1 MDKRE
6 IYKEKAQAKLDEL
19 NARIDLLKSQMKG
32 QAADA
37 KLALSGQV
45 EVLENKREDL
55 QSRMRQLRTGAEGAW
70 DEIRAGLDHAME
82 EVEHALDRAGE
93 VLEKAR

>member
-1 MDKRE
+1 MDRRE

-37 KLALSGQV
+37 KLALSGQIDL
-45 EVLENKREDL
+45 LENKREDL
-55 QSRMRQLRTGAEGAW
+55 MSRMGQLRTGAQDAW
-70 DEIRAGLDHAME
+70 DEIQAGLDRAMDD
-82 EVEHALDRAGE
+82 VEHALERAGE
-93 VLEKAR
+93 ALEKAR

>member
-1 MDKRE
+1 MDNRE

-19 NARIDLLKSQMKG
+19 NARIDLLKSQMRG

-37 KLALSGQV
+37 KLSLNSQV
-45 EVLENKREDL
+45 EVLGNKREDL
-55 QSRMRQLRTGAEGAW
+55 QSRMRQLRSGAEEAW
-70 DEIRAGLDHAME
+70 DEIAAGLDRAMD

-93 VLEKAR
+93 AIEEAR

>member
-6 IYKEKAQAKLDEL
+6 VYKEKAQAKLDEL
-19 NARIDLLKSQMKG
+19 NARIDLLKSQMKS

-37 KLALSGQV
+37 KLAINGQV

-55 QSRMRQLRTGAEGAW
+55 KSRMSQLRTGAEDAW
-70 DEIRAGLDHAME
+70 DEIAAGLDRALD
-82 EVEHALDRAGE
+82 EVEHALDRADE
-93 VLEKAR
+93 AMEKAH

>member
-37 KLALSGQV
+37 KLSLNGQV

-55 QSRMRQLRTGAEGAW
+55 KSHMNQLRTGAADAW
-70 DEIRAGLDHAME
+70 DEIAAGLDRALD

-93 VLEKAR
+93 AMEKAH

>member
-1 MDKRE
+1 MDNRE
-6 IYKEKAQAKLDEL
+6 LYKEKAQAKLDEL

-37 KLALSGQV
+37 KLALSGRV

-55 QSRMRQLRTGAEGAW
+55 QSRMRKLREGADEAW
-70 DEIRAGLDHAME
+70 DEIRVGLDRAME
-82 EVEHALDRAGE
+82 DVAHALDRAGE
-93 VLEKAR
+93 TLEKSR

>member
-1 MDKRE
+1 VDNRE

-32 QAADA
+32 KAADA
-37 KLALSGQV
+37 KLALNAQV

-55 QSRMRQLRTGAEGAW
+55 QSRMRQIRSSAEGAW
-70 DEIRAGLDHAME
+70 DEIAAGLDRAMV
-82 EVEHALDRAGE
+82 EVEHALERAGDA
-93 VLEKAR
+93 LEKSR

>member
-6 IYKEKAQAKLDEL
+6 IYKEKAQAKLVEL
-19 NARIDLLKSQMKG
+19 SARIDLLKSQMKG

-37 KLALSGQV
+37 KLALSGQL

-55 QSRMRQLRTGAEGAW
+55 QSRVGQLRSGAEDAW
-70 DEIRAGLDHAME
+70 DEIQAGLDRAME

-93 VLEKAR
+93 ELEKSR

>member
-1 MDKRE
+1 MDNRE

-19 NARIDLLKSQMKG
+19 NARIDLLKAQMKG
-32 QAADA
+32 QSADA

-55 QSRMRQLRTGAEGAW
+55 QSRMRQLRTAAEDAW
-70 DEIRAGLDHAME
+70 DEVPAGLDRAMD
-82 EVEHALDRAGE
+82 EVQHALDRAGE
-93 VLEKAR
+93 ELDKAR